1 MKAKKIGAILLASV
15 MAVSMVPAMSVS
27 AADAK
32 RVCFVARASS
42 DTFAAWLTTEMKK
55 QAEKYDD
62 IELTCVSGEGDVIKK
77 TVCWKIVL
85 QNSMIL
91 LLYSQITMVLR
102 LRMCSSL

>member
-62 IELTCVSGEGDVIKK
+62 IELTWAMIIKK

-91 LLYSQITMVLR
+91 LLYSQIIMVLR